1 MGALITIDTL
11 SRRDELD
18 RFPRVLYRPRAG
30 SPLTELLDK
39 AAAKWAASQGI
50 GGQVRFEA
58 LDGARK
64 LLYGAQELT
73 VILGRV
79 RSVPRLRNGLSR
91 DISGVIEIRIS

>member
-18 RFPRVLYRPRAG
+18 RFPRVLYRPRAS
-30 SPLTELLDK
+30 SPLPELLDK

-58 LDGARK
+58 LDGART
-64 LLYGAQELT
+64 LLYGAKELT

-79 RSVPRLRNGLSR
+79 RSVSRLKNGLSR

>member
-18 RFPRVLYRPRAG
+18 RFPRVLYRPRAA
-30 SPLTELLDK
+30 SPLPELLDR

-58 LDGARK
+58 LDDARQ

-79 RSVPRLRNGLSR
+79 RRVPRLKNGLSR
-91 DISGVIEIRIS
+91 DLSGVVEIRIS